1 MHTLT
6 IAVQD
11 QVLQQVLA
19 VLQRFE
25 KNEVMVLEDQTL
37 VSYEEY
43 QKQYPDV
50 SEETYLQAVA
60 MDQSGFAK
68 TILNSPEE
76 ERWNDL

>member
-11 QVLQQVLA
+11 QAVQQVLA
-19 VLQRFE
+19 ALQRFE
-25 KNEVMVLEDQTL
+25 KDEVVIIEDQTV
-37 VSYEEY
+37 VSYEDY
-43 QKQYPDV
+43 KKQYPDV

-60 MDQSGFAK
+60 MDQSGFAQ
-68 TILNSPEE
+68 TILNSKEE

>member
-25 KNEVMVLEDQTL
+25 KNEVVVLEDQTL

>member
-11 QVLQQVLA
+11 QAMHQLLAALQH
-19 VLQRFE
+19 FE
-25 KNEVMVLEDQTL
+25 KNEVFILEDQTL
-37 VSYEEY
+37 VSFEDY
-43 QKQYPDV
+43 QKQYPGV

-68 TILNSPEE
+68 NILNSPEE